1 MKRYLLYIFMVVILA
16 GCSSVV
22 RITSSKMDKLEL
34 GMTKEQVVDI
44 LGKGYRIS
52 EKRIEEELSIE
63 VLSYRDLYNE
73 DEFYLFQFKD
83 DRLEEWYRE
92 LVPKYE
98 SPKK

>member
-1 MKRYLLYIFMVVILA
+1 MKRHLLYILLVVILA

-34 GMTKEQVVDI
+34 GMTKEQVVNI

-52 EKRIEEELSIE
+52 EKRIEEGLLIE

-83 DRLEEWYRE
+83 DRLEKWYRE

>member
-34 GMTKEQVVDI
+34 GMTKKQVVDI

-52 EKRIEEELSIE
+52 EKRIEEGLSIE
-63 VLSYRDLYNE
+63 ILSYRDLYNE

-83 DRLEEWYRE
+83 DRLEKWYRE

-98 SPKK
+98 SPK